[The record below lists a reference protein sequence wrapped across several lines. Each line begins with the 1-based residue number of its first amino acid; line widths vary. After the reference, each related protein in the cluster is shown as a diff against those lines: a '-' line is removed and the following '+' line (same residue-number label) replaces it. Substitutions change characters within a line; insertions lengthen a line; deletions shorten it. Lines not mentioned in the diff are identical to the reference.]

1 MYTSHAVWGQH
12 MIEQCLV
19 LSCAVPRQHMIEL
32 DTVLKN
38 QPRRVYNYFKKYNE
52 ELQEH
57 LIVNLTRNLSEIN
70 LKGIFLVLAHGNV
83 AHLKRR
89 NNVRLLRQFAVKGIE
104 TLKDERKTINEESA
118 FDMVCTKYYEYS
130 YRFCLNA

>member
-1 MYTSHAVWGQH
+1 
-12 MIEQCLV
+12 MIEQCL
-19 LSCAVPRQHMIEL
+19 
-32 DTVLKN
+32 VLKN

-57 LIVNLTRNLSEIN
+57 LIVNLTRNINEIN

-89 NNVRLLRQFAVKGIE
+89 NNVRLLRQFAVKGVE
-104 TLKDERKTINEESA
+104 TLKDEKKAINDDQA
-118 FDMVCTKYYEYS
+118 FDMVCAKYYEYS